1 MIELVKEIAEMIKE
15 IALMTTAIILLIKS
29 ANKKGDE

>member
-29 ANKKGDE
+29 AKKKGE

>member
-29 ANKKGDE
+29 ANKKGE

>member
-15 IALMTTAIILLIKS
+15 IALAVTAIILLIKS
-29 ANKKGDE
+29 ANKKGK